1 MNTDLDKVY
10 VVTENCVWNYDENS
24 RIIGIALTKD
34 LAIKCFKE
42 YVEETKQ
49 DLELDSLDIVEPSS
63 EDDGFIVEE
72 GEDYFKAYK
81 NNDYNTYHTYISLYE
96 KQLFKDKGMEL

>member
-1 MNTDLDKVY
+1 MNIDLDKVY
-10 VVTENCVWNYDENS
+10 VVTENCVWDYDENS
-24 RIIGIALTKD
+24 RIIGIALTKN

-42 YVEETKQ
+42 YVEEAKQ

-63 EDDGFIVEE
+63 EDDGFVVEE

-96 KQLFKDKGMEL
+96 KQLFKDKGVEL